1 MNKLTEEEAI
11 NHVLSRAKERKQIN
25 YNTIADKMLLES
37 RKADINTSSE
47 IIEKIKYFDFD
58 LDKEFYIVNVKNTT
72 IKGQSD
78 INEYRYEI

>member
-1 MNKLTEEEAI
+1 
-11 NHVLSRAKERKQIN
+11 
-25 YNTIADKMLLES
+25 MLLES